1 MGNAYTKHHE
11 RIDVMNALI
20 GPRGTLTVRLTHME
34 GRLLL
39 AGATVEVLG
48 RRERYTTDRNG
59 TVRISLPAP
68 PRALSLQPNP
78 PTRPYSV
85 YDIRVSLFGYVP
97 VTVYGLHI
105 FDGIGSIWSYNMVRL
120 EDAEGNTSTEI
131 TVPAHQ
137 RGTVPPYG
145 GEDGAAAPTMT
156 GPDSTVRPVRV
167 PEMVTVHLGS
177 PGSDAVNV
185 TVPFVN
191 YIKSVAS
198 SEIFPTW
205 PRESLLSN
213 IHAETTLVL
222 NRIYTEW
229 YPSQGYEFDVSASPA
244 FDQYYVHQREVFDT
258 IDALVDEYFD
268 YYVARIGTVEPIF
281 AQFCDGRQS
290 ACSGLSQWGTVDL
303 AAMGYNALDI
313 LRYYYGQDV
322 ELRQAELVR
331 TLPDSYGGTPLAQG
345 SSGEAVLQTQ
355 NRLNRIAVNYP
366 AIPFITLPE
375 GDYNSETARAVR
387 AFQQTFGLPQT
398 GAVDE
403 DTWYRIIYIY
413 NAVKRLGELESEGET
428 EQGGAYPN
436 RVVKIGERGPNVLR
450 LQWYNNA
457 IARSGQ
463 FPQIRVID
471 LDGIYD
477 TETANAMGALQA
489 LLGLP
494 RTGEVDRATWDAVT
508 TLYNEVEETGTNDQ
522 YYGGEVSGW
531 PRPYGG
537 TPIRRGD
544 RGDGVYYI
552 QDLINALSAANTAI
566 PKIGR
571 DGVFGAETERA
582 VIAFQT
588 AYGLTPDG
596 IVGPLTWEKLNA
608 EYGMLPSVG

>member
-1 MGNAYTKHHE
+1 
-11 RIDVMNALI
+11 MNSI
-20 GPRGTLTVRLTHME
+20 ITPRGTLTVRLTHME

-39 AGATVEVLG
+39 QGATVEVLG

-59 TVRISLPAP
+59 TARISLPAP

-78 PTRPYSV
+78 PARPYAV
-85 YDIRVSLFGYVP
+85 YDIRVTVSGYVP

-105 FDGIGSIWSYNMVRL
+105 FDGIVSIWSYNMVRL
-120 EDAEGNTSTEI
+120 EDGGGETETEI
-131 TVPAHQ
+131 TVPTH
-137 RGTVPPYG
+137 RRSIVEPYG
-145 GEDGAAAPTMT
+145 AEDMAAMPTISGT
-156 GPDSTVRPVRV
+156 PSSARPVLI
-167 PEMVTVHLGS
+167 PETVTVHLGQ

-185 TVPFVN
+185 TVPFVD
-191 YIKSVAS
+191 YVKSVAS
-198 SEIFPTW
+198 SEIYPTW

-213 IHAETTLVL
+213 IHAETTLIL

-229 YPSQGYEFDVSASPA
+229 YPSQGYDFDVSASPA
-244 FDQYYVHQREVFDT
+244 FDQYYVHRREVFDT
-258 IDALVDEYFD
+258 IDVLVDEYFT
-268 YYVARIGTVEPIF
+268 YYIARMGFTEPIF

-303 AAMGYNALDI
+303 ASMGYDALQI
-313 LRYYYGQDV
+313 LRYYYGQTV
-322 ELRQAELVR
+322 ELRQGEPVR
-331 TLPDSYGGTPLAQG
+331 TLPDSYGGEPLDIG
-345 SSGEAVLQTQ
+345 SSGEAVLQLQ
-355 NRLNRIAVNYP
+355 NRLNRISINYP
-366 AIPFITLPE
+366 AIPLIAPIE
-375 GDYNSETARAVR
+375 GQYNQDTARSVR
-387 AFQQTFGLPQT
+387 VFQQVFGLPQT
-398 GAVDE
+398 GVTDE
-403 DTWYRIIYIY
+403 DTWYRVIYIY
-413 NAVKRLGELESEGET
+413 NAVKKLGELESEGET
-428 EQGGAYPN
+428 VQSGAYPG

-477 TETANAMGALQA
+477 TETAGAMKALQA

-494 RTGEVDRATWDAVT
+494 QTGEVDKASWEAIT
-508 TLYNEVEETGTNDQ
+508 TLYNEVGETGTNDQ

-537 TPIRRGD
+537 TPVRRGA
-544 RGDGVYYI
+544 RGDTVYYI
-552 QDLINALSAANTAI
+552 QDLLNAIAASDSAV
-566 PKIGR
+566 PKINR
-571 DGVFGAETERA
+571 DGIFGAETERA
-582 VIAFQT
+582 VTAFQK

>member
-1 MGNAYTKHHE
+1 
-11 RIDVMNALI
+11 MNALI
-20 GPRGTLTVRLTHME
+20 TPRGTLTVRLTHME
-34 GRLLL
+34 GRLFL

-48 RRERYTTDRNG
+48 RRERYQTDQSG

-68 PRALSLQPNP
+68 PRSLSLQPNP

-85 YDIRVSLFGYVP
+85 YDIRVSLSGYVP

-105 FDGIGSIWSYNMVRL
+105 FDGIGSIWSYNMIRT
-120 EDAEGNTSTEI
+120 EDAENGEETRI
-131 TVPAHQ
+131 TVPTHRRSIIQ
-137 RGTVPPYG
+137 PYG
-145 GEDGAAAPTMT
+145 GEDMAAAPTISGAPAT
-156 GPDSTVRPVRV
+156 ARPVQI
-167 PEMVTVHLGS
+167 PEMITVHLGQ

-185 TVPFVN
+185 TVPFVD
-191 YIKSVAS
+191 YLKSVAS
-198 SEIFPTW
+198 SEIYPTW

-213 IHAETTLVL
+213 VHAEATLIL
-222 NRIYTEW
+222 NRVYTEW
-229 YPSQGYEFDVSASPA
+229 YPSQGYDFDVSASPA

-268 YYVARIGTVEPIF
+268 YYIARQGFTEPIF

-303 AAMGYNALDI
+303 AAMGYDAISI
-313 LRYYYGQDV
+313 LRYYYGQNV
-322 ELRQAELVR
+322 ELRQGELVKS
-331 TLPDSYGGTPLAQG
+331 LPNSYCGTPLTIG
-345 SSGEAVLQTQ
+345 SSGEAVLRVQ

-366 AIPFITLPE
+366 AIPFIVLAE
-375 GDYNSETARAVR
+375 GEYNSATARTVSS
-387 AFQQTFGLPQT
+387 FQQAFGLPVT
-398 GAVDE
+398 GVVDE

-413 NAVKRLGELESEGET
+413 NAVKKLGELESEGET
-428 EQGGAYPN
+428 VQSGVYPG
-436 RVVKIGERGPNVLR
+436 RVVKIGDRGPNVLR

-477 TETANAMGALQA
+477 TETANAMRALQA

-494 RTGEVDRATWDAVT
+494 QTGEVDKASWDAIT
-508 TLYNEVEETGTNDQ
+508 TLYNEVGETGTNDQ
-522 YYGGEVSGW
+522 YYGGEISGW

-537 TPIRRGD
+537 TPIRRGST
-544 RGDGVYYI
+544 GDSVYYI
-552 QDLINALSAANTAI
+552 QDLINAIATANSAL
-566 PKIGR
+566 PRIGR
-571 DGVFGAETERA
+571 DGIFGVETERA
-582 VIAFQT
+582 VIAFQN